1 MWQQLNTV
9 SSSWVTLVL
18 LFVFVVLVQAYRT
31 HSFESK
37 IFIRFFEF
45 TTYLRIFGGDREVSR
60 LRSFQIILLFIS
72 VLSYG
77 FLLFFGLYHRGLIV
91 FSWQEYLSLVLLL
104 SGIVAVRY
112 LVLKGL
118 VWLTDLQTMSNYIVF
133 KNIALNG
140 LFSLFALLV
149 ITLYSFGPFSTANK
163 LLYGFVILV
172 SFHLFFAIYTYSSIF
187 MLGFKPWIYLIL
199 YFCAFKILP
208 WIWVAHRYQL
218 L

>member
-18 LFVFVVLVQAYRT
+18 FFVFVVLVQAYRT

-77 FLLFFGLYHRGLIV
+77 FLLFFGLIFIAVWFQLLRSVLVGLQLG
-91 FSWQEYLSLVLLL
+91 W
-104 SGIVAVRY
+104 
-112 LVLKGL
+112 
-118 VWLTDLQTMSNYIVF
+118 
-133 KNIALNG
+133 
-140 LFSLFALLV
+140 
-149 ITLYSFGPFSTANK
+149 SF
-163 LLYGFVILV
+163 
-172 SFHLFFAIYTYSSIF
+172 
-187 MLGFKPWIYLIL
+187 LIL
-199 YFCAFKILP
+199 FLFLF
-208 WIWVAHRYQL
+208 
-218 L
+218 